1 MTAESKP
8 RLRADARRT
17 RNRLLDVMEALLQ
30 TRGLVTLPELAR
42 EAGVSVATVY
52 RHFDD
57 AQELRQEYT
66 ERIVTTLTTEF
77 ERLQREHTGLE
88 LFERICRAWVDLAS
102 QWARAASYMRDPQG
116 FIERIQGGDPS
127 ARRLDAILRPI
138 VQQFMAEDLIGE
150 RNVDYAVLLWVT
162 LFDDRVI
169 TDLQSAMG
177 WNSLSVSR
185 RLSGT
190 YLAAL
195 RLRPRGGV
203 KPTA

>member
-1 MTAESKP
+1 MSLEPA
-8 RLRADARRT
+8 RRMRADARRT
-17 RNRLLDVMEALLQ
+17 RNRLLDVLGTLLQ

-57 AQELRQEYT
+57 VQELRQEYT

-77 ERLQREHTGLE
+77 ERLQREHTGVE
-88 LFERICRAWVDLAS
+88 LFEHICSTWVDLAS
-102 QWARAASYMRDPQG
+102 RWARAASYMRTPQG
-116 FIERIQGGDPS
+116 FIERIQGGDIS
-127 ARRLDAILRPI
+127 AQRLDAILRPV
-138 VQQFMAEDLIGE
+138 VQQFMADDLVAE

-169 TDLQSAMG
+169 TDLQSSMG
-177 WNSLSVSR
+177 WNTTAVSR

-195 RLRPRGGV
+195 GR
-203 KPTA
+203 KT